1 MRRLSVLGCITLLS
15 IVAFAS
21 TANAQTEEAPVQQEA
36 PPVVQPRFG
45 VRYTTEGGG
54 YQPFSNLEGFLPIFQ
69 TPGNNVTFLQ
79 GKLFLDDD
87 SRMGGNLLLGHRWY
101 SEKDNRTFGG
111 YISYDQR
118 STSAKGFSQ
127 LGVGFE
133 TLGNLDF
140 RVNAYLPLATSE
152 KQIGASAT
160 GVIIDPTSRNLFL
173 TGRTNQFQ
181 VGLSGVDAEVG
192 TKLAQLGS
200 GDLRGYV
207 GGYYLSGGE
216 SREAFGWKTRLEA
229 RPTNFL
235 NLGVSLQG
243 DALFDTR
250 AIFTV
255 GLSFP
260 GSGSTAGKS
269 EQGAVL
275 ARMGD
280 GVERNPIIL
289 VTNETRSV
297 ANEPA
302 IDPVTGLA
310 LRVPTPIGAAAL
322 NPTNLAAAPAGTIF
336 YINDGG
342 TSPNSTGLTY
352 TIPNGVQLIS
362 SAGSQSVN
370 TQLGSFALPLSGTGT
385 RPTITGP
392 VAFAGS
398 GTLSGFNITPVGS
411 SNNLAGVSAR
421 PFGATQAT
429 VNINNNTI
437 TNSNRG
443 IDLSAID
450 SAKLTANVSGN
461 TITGAK
467 DAGIAALAS
476 NNGQLNL
483 TVANNTIQN
492 TVYDTSQQTGGIG
505 VRVNATDA
513 SKVRLL
519 LTGNTIRNNQSLGV
533 SVVASGTSDTSVIAE
548 SNTLTNNN
556 TISGAENP
564 PTPSAFDVAADS
576 GTPKVCLRLNNNT
589 ASGNTFSDY
598 SLYNGNLSGATFQV
612 ENTLVTNTGNIT
624 QQTFNGT
631 SFVPATVA
639 RTAIGSTT
647 LINGFSSVASG
658 TCATP

>member
-36 PPVVQPRFG
+36 TPVVQPRFG
-45 VRYTTEGGG
+45 ARYTTEGGG
-54 YQPFSNLEGFLPIFQ
+54 YQPFTNIEGFLPIFQ
-69 TPGNNVTFLQ
+69 IPGNNVTFLE

-118 STSAKGFSQ
+118 STRAKGFSQ
-127 LGVGFE
+127 LGLGFE

-140 RVNAYLPLATSE
+140 RVNAYLPLATGE

-160 GVIIDPTSRNLFL
+160 GVIIDPTSRALLL
-173 TGRTNQFQ
+173 TGRTNEFQ
-181 VGLSGVDAEVG
+181 VGLSGIDAEVG

-280 GVERNPIIL
+280 SVERNPIIL

-297 ANEPA
+297 ANEQA

-310 LRVPTPIGAAAL
+310 LRVPTPIAGTAL
-322 NPTNLAAAPAGTIF
+322 TPALVSSSTPGTIIYVNDGTTAPNPT
-336 YINDGG
+336 D
-342 TSPNSTGLTY
+342 LTY
-352 TIPNGVQLIS
+352 TIPNGVQLLS
-362 SAGSQSVN
+362 SAVPQSVN
-370 TQLGSFALPLSGTGT
+370 TQLGQFSLPLSGAGT
-385 RPTITGP
+385 RPTIQGP

-398 GTLSGFNITPVGS
+398 GTLSGFNIDPVGV
-411 SNNLAGVSAR
+411 SNDLVGVSAK
-421 PFGATQAT
+421 PFGTTQAT

-437 TNSNRG
+437 TNSNTG
-443 IDLSAID
+443 IDLSVAN
-450 SAKLTANVSGN
+450 SATLTANVANN

-467 DAGIAALAS
+467 DA
-476 NNGQLNL
+476 
-483 TVANNTIQN
+483 
-492 TVYDTSQQTGGIG
+492 
-505 VRVNATDA
+505 
-513 SKVRLL
+513 
-519 LTGNTIRNNQSLGV
+519 
-533 SVVASGTSDTSVIAE
+533 
-548 SNTLTNNN
+548 
-556 TISGAENP
+556 
-564 PTPSAFDVAADS
+564 
-576 GTPKVCLRLNNNT
+576 
-589 ASGNTFSDY
+589 
-598 SLYNGNLSGATFQV
+598 
-612 ENTLVTNTGNIT
+612 
-624 QQTFNGT
+624 
-631 SFVPATVA
+631 
-639 RTAIGSTT
+639 
-647 LINGFSSVASG
+647 
-658 TCATP
+658 